1 MKDSTLLKIS
11 LILSITGIFVLL
23 FLLEFQEIKST
34 EIQNITKSK
43 LETQVKIQGIITS
56 IKETPGLYILNVKDN
71 SSIIPII
78 IFKETSLTLEKNMQV
93 EITGKVQ
100 EYQNKLEIIADEII
114 LK

>member
-1 MKDSTLLKIS
+1 MKDPTLLKIS
-11 LILSITGIFVLL
+11 LILSITGIFLLL
-23 FLLEFQEIKST
+23 FLLEYQEIKSYQ
-34 EIQNITKSK
+34 IQNITKSQ
-43 LETQVKIQGIITS
+43 LDTQIKIQGTITS

-78 IFKETSLTLEKNMQV
+78 IFKESPLNLKKDMQV

-100 EYQNKLEIIADEII
+100 EYQDKLEIIADEII